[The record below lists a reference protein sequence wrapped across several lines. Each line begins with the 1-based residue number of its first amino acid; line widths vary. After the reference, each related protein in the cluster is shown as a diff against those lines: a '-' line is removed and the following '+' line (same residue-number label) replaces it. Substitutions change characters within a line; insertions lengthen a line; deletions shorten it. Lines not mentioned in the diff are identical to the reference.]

1 MIACAVLLA
10 LLGAGLAWT
19 TDQAAPPYH
28 EKEGRPTLQQHKK
41 FPWLPVLLGVG
52 AGVVLVMLLTRK
64 KEQTLTVDLRVG
76 TSGQPTATAK
86 YKRGTAVDYAYEAK
100 AGFNGLQVRLD
111 GVVVPSSGR
120 VTMDRDH
127 AIEVSAREFYTLT
140 VEIGA
145 GVSGSPSTSAAYARD
160 TVVPYSYTALDA
172 SHSLQ
177 VRLDNVISPASGSV
191 TMNSDHT
198 LTARISQDAAEFSQG
213 VLTVNGVRYEMQL
226 IPAGEFQMGSDSPD
240 ALANEQPV
248 HTVLISKPFWMGRTE
263 VTQALWQAIMGG
275 NPSKFKFGGD
285 YPVEGTLWETSQQL
299 IASLNQMLGSGLF
312 RMPTEAEWEYACRA
326 GTSADRYGEL
336 DAIAWYIGNSG
347 GCTHPVG
354 LKQPNHFGLYD
365 MLGNVWEWCQDI
377 YGMYQAGYWVDPIG
391 QHDVTQRSGRIYRG
405 GSWESVA
412 AAVRSPQR
420 EKDHPNNAGPWVS
433 VGLRLVRT
441 CD

>member
-1 MIACAVLLA
+1 MIACAILLA

-19 TDQAAPPYH
+19 TDQAAPPYL
-28 EKEGRPTLQQHKK
+28 EKEGQPVLKQHKR

-76 TSGQPTATAK
+76 TTGQPAKTAR
-86 YKRGTAVDYAYEAK
+86 YKRGEAVDYAYEPK
-100 AGFNGLQVRLD
+100 AGFSGLQVRLD
-111 GVVVPSSGR
+111 GAVVPPRGR
-120 VTMDRDH
+120 LTMDRNH
-127 AIEVSAREFYTLT
+127 AFEVSAREFYTLT

-145 GVSGSPSTSAAYARD
+145 GVGGSPTTSAAYTRD
-160 TVVPYSYTALDA
+160 TVVPYSYSALD
-172 SHSLQ
+172 SSQSIQ
-177 VRLDNVISPASGSV
+177 VRLDNVVSPAGGSV
-191 TMNSDHT
+191 TMSRDHV
-198 LTARISQDAAEFSQG
+198 LTARITQDTAVFSHG
-213 VLTVNGVRYEMQL
+213 VLTVNGVRYEMEL

-263 VTQALWQAIMGG
+263 VTQALWQTIMGN
-275 NPSKFKFGGD
+275 NPSKFKFGDD
-285 YPVEGTLWETSQQL
+285 YPVEETSWETSQQL
-299 IASLNQMLGSGLF
+299 ITSLNQMLGSSLF

-326 GTSADRYGEL
+326 GTSGDRYGEL

-347 GCTHPVG
+347 GSTHPVG
-354 LKQPNHFGLYD
+354 LKQPNRFGLYD

-377 YGMYQAGYWVDPIG
+377 WGMYQAGYWVDPIATY
-391 QHDVTQRSGRIYRG
+391 DVTQRSGRIYRG
-405 GSWESVA
+405 GSWESEA
-412 AAVRSPQR
+412 KAVRSPQR
-420 EKDHPNNAGPWVS
+420 ERDHPNNAGPWVS